1 VDRYGDALF
10 HFAMARVN
18 DRIIAEDLV
27 LDTFLAAV
35 KAKERYKGKSSEKTP
50 ETLSKE
56 SKMRVKEKLRS
67 LH

>member
-1 VDRYGDALF
+1 
-10 HFAMARVN
+10 
-18 DRIIAEDLV
+18 
-27 LDTFLAAV
+27 LAAV